1 LFDSE
6 RSGSAEY
13 QRGLKAVFEGAV
25 EVLGSGDKYE
35 VVKIDKTGHRIVLRT
50 SSALGFTWLGEDI
63 ALEFSSLSP
72 RKTLVRVTSSYMRSV
87 DPKKHFGDR
96 NTKNVNEVLYC
107 LSDYFESESL
117 DMESGVPE
125 HDQTDKLS
133 PTKQVSSSDSKSP
146 ILNERSA
153 VVFVVFGIVALVS
166 IALSAG
172 AIRGQTSADAPKD
185 ISSSQSTPSSSQSKP
200 PQQQASSTS
209 CTESETAVTMVRNIF
224 ADSSA
229 TPSQVSLILDESAR
243 MWAQDAVTASGSKRD
258 WLLKMNELAVS
269 VSSYIITGAPEDGPT
284 KLDQLFANMALT
296 PSFCP

>member
-6 RSGSAEY
+6 RSGTVEY

-25 EVLGSGDKYE
+25 KAVGSGDKYE
-35 VVKIDKTGHRIVLRT
+35 VVKIDKTGHRIVLKT

-63 ALEFSSLSP
+63 ALEFSSPSP

-87 DPKKHFGDR
+87 DPKKQFGDR
-96 NTKNVNEVLYC
+96 NTKNVNELLYC

-117 DMESGVPE
+117 DTESGVPK

-133 PTKQVSSSDSKSP
+133 PTKQVSNLDSKSP

-153 VVFVVFGIVALVS
+153 VVFVVLGLVAIVS

-172 AIRGQTSADAPKD
+172 AIRGQTSADAPRD
-185 ISSSQSTPSSSQSKP
+185 ISSSQSKP

-229 TPSQVSLILDESAR
+229 TPSQVSLILDEAAR
-243 MWAQDAVTASGSKRD
+243 MWAQDAGTATGSKRD

-269 VSSYIITGAPEDGPT
+269 VSSYILTGAPEDGPT
-284 KLDQLFANMALT
+284 KLDQLFANMELT
-296 PSFCP
+296 SSFCP